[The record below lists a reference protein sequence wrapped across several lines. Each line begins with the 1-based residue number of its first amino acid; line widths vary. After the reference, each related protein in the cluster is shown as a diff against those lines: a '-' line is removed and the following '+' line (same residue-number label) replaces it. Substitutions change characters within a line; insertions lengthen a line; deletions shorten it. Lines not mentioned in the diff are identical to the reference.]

1 MISFAMR
8 LIQQIILSTTHFC
21 TIVIKMSEILFT
33 HKLMLQISEICL
45 ITPGNSL
52 CAGLLTEAGL
62 IYVVHRV
69 SNISCIIIIY
79 VLHQG
84 TVFVLGFSLKPAS
97 CLVVTSGPFPG
108 ELDAQ
113 QYDNLLF
120 SSIRKRG
127 NQLSSELSNST
138 SCSLSPFGREKKQVV
153 FRTME
158 HNLVLSSSARKR
170 KQKWLSSERRKTT
183 SCCLPPFRR
192 KPPPNRQRVCLPPF
206 RRGFLPNGAMQK
218 QLYLRKATSVHA
230 IHKILKF
237 CLMNNSLPHARSI
250 YSLLSQLVT

>member
-1 MISFAMR
+1 MISFAMQ
-8 LIQQIILSTTHFC
+8 LIRQIILSTTHFC

-97 CLVVTSGPFPG
+97 CLVDTSGPFPG

-127 NQLSSELSNST
+127 NQLSSKLSNST
-138 SCSLSPFGREKKQVV
+138 SCSLSPFRREKKIGCLPNNGRQPRVVFLRSEEKTKMVV
-153 FRTME
+153 FRTKE
-158 HNLVLSSSARKR
+158 DNLLLSSSIQKKTSSKQTKSLSPSIQKR
-170 KQKWLSSERRKTT
+170 FSSERSDAKVVIFKE
-183 SCCLPPFRR
+183 SDFCACNSQHL
-192 KPPPNRQRVCLPPF
+192 
-206 RRGFLPNGAMQK
+206 
-218 QLYLRKATSVHA
+218 
-230 IHKILKF
+230 KIL
-237 CLMNNSLPHARSI
+237 LNE
-250 YSLLSQLVT
+250 

>member
-138 SCSLSPFGREKKQVV
+138 SCSLSPFRREKKIGCLPNNGTQPRVVFLRSEEKTKMVV
-153 FRTME
+153 FRTNE
-158 HNLVLSSSARKR
+158 DNL
-170 KQKWLSSERRKTT
+170 
-183 SCCLPPFRR
+183 
-192 KPPPNRQRVCLPPF
+192 
-206 RRGFLPNGAMQK
+206 
-218 QLYLRKATSVHA
+218 
-230 IHKILKF
+230 
-237 CLMNNSLPHARSI
+237 
-250 YSLLSQLVT
+250 LLLGVMI

>member
-84 TVFVLGFSLKPAS
+84 TVFVLGFSLKLAS
-97 CLVVTSGPFPG
+97 CLVVISGPFPG

-138 SCSLSPFGREKKQVV
+138 SCFLSPFGREKKIGCLPNNGTQPRVVFLRSEEKTKMVV
-153 FRTME
+153 FRTNE
-158 HNLVLSSSARKR
+158 DNL
-170 KQKWLSSERRKTT
+170 
-183 SCCLPPFRR
+183 
-192 KPPPNRQRVCLPPF
+192 
-206 RRGFLPNGAMQK
+206 
-218 QLYLRKATSVHA
+218 
-230 IHKILKF
+230 
-237 CLMNNSLPHARSI
+237 
-250 YSLLSQLVT
+250 LLLGVMI